1 MVSTPPLYGHPPLL
15 YYSPLYTRKI
25 LPPPF
30 RPAGKFCHPP
40 HCSGGGAH
48 YVVLNVFQHQ
58 ATLQGHEGSFKSSFL
73 QKSFLQ
79 DGFVGFVFDHFQLVQ
94 LRIFQFFSDSKNILN
109 SLLFIAGPQKSC
121 LFLLKFQDN
130 ITYIITPKENHF
142 RSILWGGWAGD
153 GFCLEEC
160 THVLQYHNQFSFDGW
175 DSSRQTVL
183 SVPKTVSQQ
192 VGPSVFK
199 LTPSNKVSPCAVVF
213 KFKHAIDLNGFSV
226 T

>member
-1 MVSTPPLYGHPPLL
+1 M
-15 YYSPLYTRKI
+15 
-25 LPPPF
+25 
-30 RPAGKFCHPP
+30 
-40 HCSGGGAH
+40 GG
-48 YVVLNVFQHQ
+48 
-58 ATLQGHEGSFKSSFL
+58 
-73 QKSFLQ
+73 
-79 DGFVGFVFDHFQLVQ
+79 
-94 LRIFQFFSDSKNILN
+94 R
-109 SLLFIAGPQKSC
+109 
-121 LFLLKFQDN
+121 
-130 ITYIITPKENHF
+130 
-142 RSILWGGWAGD
+142 AGD

-160 THVLQYHNQFSFDGW
+160 THVLQYHNWFSFDGW